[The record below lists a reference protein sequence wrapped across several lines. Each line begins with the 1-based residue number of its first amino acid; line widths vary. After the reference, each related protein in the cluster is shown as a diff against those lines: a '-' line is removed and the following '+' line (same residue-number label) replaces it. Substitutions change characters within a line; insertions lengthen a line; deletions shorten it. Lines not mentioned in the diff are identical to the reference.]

1 MNQTKLNKRTFGYI
15 LVILG
20 ASFWGIG
27 GTVAQKL
34 FQQENIEVGW
44 LVSSRLLIA
53 GLLLIGIYKITHWK
67 NSIFVMFRTKHNS
80 FRQILFS
87 LLGMLAVQYTYMM
100 SISIGN
106 SAVATL
112 LQYLAPLFI
121 MGYYLVTKHSQ
132 LTRQDGIAVTLT
144 LVGTFLLLTNGSFST
159 LSVPSMA
166 VFWGILSG
174 LSAAFY
180 TLYAVPLLQQFHS
193 LLVVGW
199 SMVIGGI
206 VMSLFHQPWQIN
218 ISDWALT
225 TIVYFLFIVIFGTM
239 LAFWF
244 YIASLHYLTP
254 KETSLLGSLE
264 PLTAVITSVLWLK
277 IDFGGFQLLGTMLIL
292 CMILY
297 LTVFPKKQQPLQTN
311 ADL

>member
-1 MNQTKLNKRTFGYI
+1 MNQHVSKNRTMGFI

-34 FQQENIEVGW
+34 FQQGNIEVGW
-44 LVSSRLLIA
+44 LVSSRLLLA
-53 GLLLIGIYKITHWK
+53 GLLLLIVYKITHRK
-67 NSIFVMFRTKHNS
+67 ESIFVIWGTKYNA

-100 SISIGN
+100 SIAIGN

-121 MGYYLVTKHSQ
+121 MAYYLISKHSQ
-132 LTRQDGIAVTLT
+132 LTKQDGIAVSLT
-144 LVGTFLLLTNGSFST
+144 LIGTFLLLTNGSLST
-159 LSVPSMA
+159 LSVPAMA
-166 VFWGILSG
+166 IFWGVLSG

-199 SMVIGGI
+199 SMLIGGL
-206 VMSLFHQPWQIN
+206 VMSLFYRPWHIDIAN
-218 ISDWALT
+218 WTIST
-225 TIVYFLFIVIFGTM
+225 TAYFFFIVIFGTM

-244 YIASLHYLTP
+244 YIESLQYLSP

-264 PLTAVITSVLWLK
+264 PLTAVITSVLWLQ
-277 IDFGGFQLLGTMLIL
+277 ISFGSYQVIGTLLIL

-297 LTVFPKKQQPLQTN
+297 LTVFQKKRMN
-311 ADL
+311 V

>member
-1 MNQTKLNKRTFGYI
+1 MNQTQLNKRTFGFI

-53 GLLLIGIYKITHWK
+53 GLLLIGVYKITHWN
-67 NSIFVMFRTKHNS
+67 NSIFVMFRTKHNA

-121 MGYYLVTKHSQ
+121 MGYYLITKHSQ

-159 LSVPSMA
+159 LSVPGMA

-218 ISDWALT
+218 MSNWALS
-225 TIVYFLFIVIFGTM
+225 TIAYFLFIVIFGTM

-264 PLTAVITSVLWLK
+264 PLTAVMTSVLWLK
-277 IDFGGFQLLGTMLIL
+277 INFGGFQLLGTMLIL

-297 LTVFPKKQQPLQTN
+297 LTVFPKKQQPLQN
-311 ADL
+311 NGD

>member
-1 MNQTKLNKRTFGYI
+1 MNQLVRNNKTIGFI

-27 GTVAQKL
+27 GTVAQRL

-44 LVSSRLLIA
+44 LVSSRLLLA
-53 GLLLIGIYKITHWK
+53 GIVLIFIYKITHRED
-67 NSIFVMFRTKHNS
+67 SIFAIWRTKKNA

-87 LLGMLAVQYTYMM
+87 LVGMLAVQYTYMA
-100 SISIGN
+100 SISLGN
-106 SAVATL
+106 SAVATM

-121 MGYYLVTKHSQ
+121 MAYYA
-132 LTRQDGIAVTLT
+132 LTRQSKLTKHDGIAVTLT
-144 LVGTFLLLTNGSFST
+144 IIGTFLLLTNGSLST
-159 LSVPSMA
+159 FSVPTMA
-166 VFWGILSG
+166 ILWGILSG
-174 LSAAFY
+174 LSVAFY

-199 SMVIGGI
+199 AMLVGGT
-206 VMSLFHQPWQIN
+206 VMSIFHQPWQIDL
-218 ISDWALT
+218 STWTFAT
-225 TIVYFLFIVIFGTM
+225 TGYFIFIVVFGTM

-244 YIASLHYLTP
+244 YIESLHYLSP

-264 PLTAVITSVLWLK
+264 PLAAVITSVLWLH
-277 IDFGGFQLLGTMLIL
+277 IDFGFFQLLGTLLIL

-297 LTVFPKKQQPLQTN
+297 LTTFQNEKK
-311 ADL
+311 

>member
-1 MNQTKLNKRTFGYI
+1 MNQQLNKSRAFGLM

-34 FQQENIEVGW
+34 FQHERIEVGW
-44 LVSSRLLIA
+44 LVSSRLLFA
-53 GLLLIGIYKITHWK
+53 GILLIAIYKITHRHQ
-67 NSIFVMFRTKHNS
+67 SIFVMWRTKKDA

-100 SISIGN
+100 SIAIGN

-121 MGYYLVTKHSQ
+121 IGFYIIRGHSK
-132 LTRQDGIAVTLT
+132 LTLQDGIAVTLT
-144 LVGTFLLLTNGSFST
+144 LAGTTLLLTNGSLST
-159 LSVPSMA
+159 LSVPMMSI
-166 VFWGILSG
+166 VWGVLSG
-174 LSAAFY
+174 LSVAFY

-199 SMVIGGI
+199 AMLIGGAT
-206 VMSLFHQPWQIN
+206 MSIFYQPWHIDL
-218 ISDWALT
+218 STWTLAT
-225 TIVYFLFIVIFGTM
+225 TAYFFFIIIFGTM

-244 YIASLHYLTP
+244 YIASLHYLSP

-264 PLTAVITSVLWLK
+264 PLMAVITSVLWLQ
-277 IDFGGFQLLGTMLIL
+277 IPFGGFQLIGTLLIL

-297 LTVFPKKQQPLQTN
+297 LTVFQKKRIELQ
-311 ADL
+311 

>member
-1 MNQTKLNKRTFGYI
+1 MNQLVRKNKTIGFI

-27 GTVAQKL
+27 GTVAQRL

-44 LVSSRLLIA
+44 LVSSRLLLA
-53 GLLLIGIYKITHWK
+53 GIVLIFIYKITHRED
-67 NSIFVMFRTKHNS
+67 SIFAIWRTKKNA

-87 LLGMLAVQYTYMM
+87 LVGMLAVQYTYMA
-100 SISIGN
+100 SISLGN
-106 SAVATL
+106 SAVATM

-121 MGYYLVTKHSQ
+121 MAYYA
-132 LTRQDGIAVTLT
+132 LTRQSKLTKHDGIAVTLT
-144 LVGTFLLLTNGSFST
+144 IIGTFLLLTNGSLST
-159 LSVPSMA
+159 FSVPTMA
-166 VFWGILSG
+166 ILWGILSG
-174 LSAAFY
+174 LSVAFY

-199 SMVIGGI
+199 AMLVGGT
-206 VMSLFHQPWQIN
+206 VMSIFHQPWQIDL
-218 ISDWALT
+218 STWTFAT
-225 TIVYFLFIVIFGTM
+225 TSYFIFIVVFGTM

-244 YIASLHYLTP
+244 YIESLHYLSP

-264 PLTAVITSVLWLK
+264 PLAAVITSVLWLH
-277 IDFGGFQLLGTMLIL
+277 IDFGLFQLLGTLLIL

-297 LTVFPKKQQPLQTN
+297 LTTFQNEKK
-311 ADL
+311 